1 MKRLLVLLLAALTL
15 LTSCGRPGETTE
27 TEPPVPK
34 EDYTIAVTDDA
45 YVVHKGV
52 EGALRDDNF
61 GGEESLILKSIGE
74 KRYTF
79 VKFDISSLV
88 GDNSFKSIDLDLTFF
103 GRQFDNKNDAVIV
116 IYGSDTN
123 WSESS
128 ITHRNQPIHYAQI
141 TTFTGLS
148 TEEMKDGA
156 VVTKSFPVTD
166 YIRLCLADGK
176 TEASFYIEELTPGN
190 GNRIDIYSKESGKT
204 APALKVSYTKVDN
217 TKYNGTLEEVLPAV
231 SEEGLDAKFG
241 LSRNSNELIISV
253 KEDTYVEGQK
263 KNTPLGNAA
272 AMEIKDTSNV
282 SLHRVSFVKFAIDD
296 LYTNEYGSVFLRLN
310 CHDAEGYIF
319 SPVNLYSCDPYAWDE
334 ATFTYA
340 MYKDNKN
347 IKEELVATSQVKR
360 NEVVSFD
367 ITDYVNE
374 RIKLGEKEISFIIE
388 NDGKTAEP
396 QRYMF
401 DTKEKEGGVPA
412 YLAAT
417 DELNFTTLLQYTGE
431 NPWQVAMDSVT
442 TWLERWEEIKKGG
455 DKDTEKI
462 TWNKDEFTVTV
473 SAATLAQ
480 TNGAD
485 TKYTEMPTRLI
496 STLDGYKYNKAEASL
511 YDEYGG
517 FMGGERYEA
526 TGYFYTTKIGDR
538 WWTIDPLGYP
548 FYRVACVQ
556 VTPGVSSAQKKSIIS
571 EFKTNSKWAAWATEL
586 LKDYGFN
593 STGGWSDIKTL
604 SRIEEPLVQTKILGI
619 LGGYSS
625 QVGVREGHGGSTEMV
640 GGIMPVFDP
649 DFVTY
654 ADEKVKTE
662 TKGYEDKAY
671 IYGWMS
677 DNELPDNDYMLD
689 GALQADPSDSRFI
702 YSYATAWTFMYLKTG
717 KSNVSIYD
725 VTPELRREFKAMVYD
740 KYYEVVTAA
749 LDKYVPNHQFVGS
762 RYIPENYKQE
772 MIMRVSGYWCDVISI
787 NWYEAWTPKE
797 NFVYNWQ
804 SWAGKPFI
812 ITEWY
817 AKGMDI
823 WEMDNRMTNGS
834 GAGWTVKTQNDRGMF
849 YQNFALGLLEC
860 KGCVGFDWFKY
871 WDNDPDDLSADS
883 SNRDSN
889 KGMFNTAH
897 KEYTELTKYMIEL
910 NNNKYSLI
918 EFFDGR

>member
-1 MKRLLVLLLAALTL
+1 MKKLLVLLLATLML
-15 LTSCGRPGETTE
+15 LTSCGGPGGTTE

-34 EDYTIAVTDDA
+34 EDFSIAVTDDT

-52 EGALRDDNF
+52 DGERKDENF
-61 GGEESLILKSIGE
+61 GTEAGLILKGVGE
-74 KRYTF
+74 KRYTLI
-79 VKFDISSLV
+79 KFDISSLV
-88 GDNSFKSIDLDLTFF
+88 GDNTFKSIELDLTFY

-123 WSESS
+123 WSEK
-128 ITHRNQPIHYAQI
+128 TVTYATKPIYYSVVAN
-141 TTFTGLS
+141 FTGLS
-148 TEEMKDGA
+148 IEEMKDGA

-166 YIRLCLADGK
+166 YIKLCLAEGK

-190 GNRIDIYSKESGKT
+190 GNRIDIYSKESGKS
-204 APALKVSYTKVDN
+204 APVLNVSYTKVDN
-217 TKYNGTLEEVLPAV
+217 TKYNGELKEVLPEV
-231 SEEGLDAKFG
+231 SENGLDSILG
-241 LSRNSNELIISV
+241 LSRNDKEFTISV
-253 KEDTYVEGQK
+253 KEDTYVQGNKES
-263 KNTPLGNAA
+263 TPLGKET
-272 AMEIKDTSNV
+272 AMEIKESTNPAYN
-282 SLHRVSFVKFAIDD
+282 RISFVKFAIDD
-296 LYTNEYGSVFLRLN
+296 LYTNEFGSVFLRLW
-310 CHDAEGYIF
+310 CHDAEGYVF
-319 SPVNLYSCDPYAWDE
+319 SPVNVYGCDPYAWDE
-334 ATFTYA
+334 ATYTYS
-340 MYKDNKN
+340 MYKNKN
-347 IKEELVATSQVKR
+347 IREELVATGMVKR
-360 NEVVSFD
+360 DGVVSFD
-367 ITDYVNE
+367 VTDYVNE

-388 NDGKTAEP
+388 NDGQTAP
-396 QRYMF
+396 AQRYMF
-401 DTKEKEGGVPA
+401 DTKEREGGTPA
-412 YLAAT
+412 YLAMT
-417 DELNFTTLLQYTGE
+417 DELNFTTLLQYKGE

-442 TWLERWEEIKKGG
+442 TWFERWEEIKKGG
-455 DKDTEKI
+455 DDTAQKI
-462 TWNKDEFTVTV
+462 VWNKDEFTVTV

-485 TKYTEMPTRLI
+485 TKYSDKATRLV
-496 STLDGYKYNKAEASL
+496 STLKSYKYNNKETEL

-517 FMGGERYEA
+517 FKGGEKYEA

-556 VTPGVSSAQKKSIIS
+556 VTPGVSSAQKKAIIS
-571 EFKTNSKWAAWATEL
+571 EFKTNNKWAAWATDM

-619 LGGYSS
+619 LGGYSN
-625 QVGVREGHGGSTEMV
+625 QVGLRTGHGGSTEMV
-640 GGIMPVFDP
+640 GSIMPVFDP

-677 DNELPDNDYMLD
+677 DNELPDDDYMLD
-689 GALQADPSDSRFI
+689 GALQADPTDARFI

-717 KSNVSIYD
+717 KTNVSVYD
-725 VTPELRREFKAMVYD
+725 VTTELRREFKAMVYD

-749 LDKYVPNHQFVGS
+749 LDKHVPNHQYLGS

-787 NWYEAWTPKE
+787 NWYEAWTPYE
-797 NFVYNWQ
+797 DYIYNWQ
-804 SWAGKPFI
+804 YWSGKPFI

-823 WEMDNRMTNGS
+823 WEKDNRITNKS
-834 GAGWTVKTQNDRGMF
+834 GAGFTVKTQEDRGMF
-849 YQNFALGLLEC
+849 YQNFALGLMEC
-860 KGCVGFDWFKY
+860 KACVGFDWFKY

-889 KGMFNTAH
+889 KGMFSTTH
-897 KEYTELTKYMIEL
+897 EEYTALTKYMNEL

-918 EFFDGR
+918 KFFDAR